1 MRERNKNSA
10 VALETLGCKLNQA
23 ESESLARQLA
33 AAGYRIVQ
41 PSDGADVYIL
51 NTCTVTHVADRK
63 SRHLLRLARR
73 RNPNALI
80 IAIGCYVE
88 RAPEELVGV
97 EEVDIVLGNEEKAFL
112 VQVLNQGGLMNTAP
126 ACNPAPMLR
135 TRSMV
140 KIQEGCN
147 QFCSYCIV
155 PLVRGRERSVS
166 PEQIVDEIKA
176 RVAMGYREVVLTGT
190 QIGAYSPS
198 LELGLRRV
206 LAESDVA
213 RLRISSLQP
222 QDLSPQLIALWA
234 DRRLCRHLHLPLQ
247 SGSDRVL
254 ERMKRR
260 YSVNDYERAVAM
272 VREAIS
278 DIAITTDIM
287 VGFPGESEEEF
298 EQSYRFCQQMGFAN
312 IHVFPYSE
320 RPGTTAA
327 QMLGK
332 VPEEVK
338 KERSARML
346 GLARESALRFR
357 QQFLGRTMAVLWE
370 QKTEEEVWSGL
381 TDNYIRVFTKSSQRL
396 ENRLVEARITDWRN
410 GDLWGELRTGKP
422 LSALRL

>member
-1 MRERNKNSA
+1 MRERKNIST

-23 ESESLARQLA
+23 ESESMARQLA

-88 RAPEELVGV
+88 RAPEELAGV
-97 EEVDIVLGNEEKAFL
+97 EEVDITLDNEEKALL
-112 VQVLNQGGLMNTAP
+112 VQVLHQAGLMDTVLAI
-126 ACNPAPMLR
+126 NPSPMLR

-155 PLVRGRERSVS
+155 PLVRGRERSLS
-166 PEQIVDEIKA
+166 PEQIVDEVKA

-198 LELGLRRV
+198 LELVLRRV

-234 DRRLCRHLHLPLQ
+234 DQRLCCHLHLPLQ

-254 ERMKRR
+254 VRMRRR
-260 YSVNDYERAVAM
+260 YSTADYEQAVTM
-272 VREAIS
+272 VREAIP

-320 RPGTTAA
+320 RPGTAA
-327 QMLGK
+327 ARMPDK
-332 VPEEVK
+332 VPEGVK
-338 KERSARML
+338 KERSAVML

-357 QQFLGRTMAVLWE
+357 RQFLGRTMAVLWE

-410 GDLWGELRTGKP
+410 GDLWGELCTGKP
-422 LSALRL
+422 FSALRL